1 MSQRLGNRGFPW
13 PQAHFLGL
21 APLDVWLRML
31 WAGRRGFRP
40 AFALRALLAL
50 WTSLI
55 GTVLTLPERLVL
67 GPWLRVRLGGDR
79 AKLREGPPVVV
90 VLGYYRSG
98 TTHLHYLLSADR
110 RFVTSRWHQ
119 VAAGQGGPLSW
130 WILRWLMI
138 PLTPNTRPQDD
149 VSFGPDWPAEDD
161 FALASGWL
169 ASPLPWRFIFPSR
182 TDLWKSWHD
191 AGDGTP
197 RARVRFALASF
208 VWKMTCFARTRPVLL
223 KSPSHTGRLSLL
235 HEVFGDRL
243 RVVHLAREPGAVIR
257 SNTRMARSL
266 SPFLM
271 EPGPTIGEA
280 RARIVEEYE
289 RTERAFVRDAGALE
303 GVPLVRVRYADLI
316 ADPGGEVDRIYEG
329 LGLERTGDAQAGAQR
344 YLSSVANYRNA
355 DARRSAD
362 ESKPKSERTSED
374 LGEVSDAER
383 DACAWLNETF
393 GHAAPTREAGPAIAP
408 AADRPRPAGWLAS
421 PLAAA
426 VCLAL
431 WLGLAWQLGDRLD
444 TFVWVWGVLIGL
456 VTVHAGGRGT
466 NRLGLWAAAWF
477 LVAVGASVIPL
488 PEIANGWTGR
498 DRWLAINDAY
508 GSFNNT
514 YVWILLGTLS
524 AWRAGSRAM
533 IRPPGA

>member
-1 MSQRLGNRGFPW
+1 MSERLGNRGFPW

-31 WAGRRGFRP
+31 WMGRRGFRP
-40 AFALRALLAL
+40 AFALRAAFAL
-50 WTSLI
+50 WTSFI

-67 GPWLRVRLGGDR
+67 GPWLRLRFGGGR
-79 AKLREGPPVVV
+79 ASLHEGPPVVV

-169 ASPLPWRFIFPSR
+169 ASPLAWRFIFPSR
-182 TDLWKSWHD
+182 TDLWKRWHD
-191 AGDGTP
+191 AAGGRE
-197 RARVRFALASF
+197 RAGVRFALASF
-208 VWKMTCFARTRPVLL
+208 VWKMTIGKRGRPVLL
-223 KSPSHTGRLSLL
+223 KSPSHTGRLALL
-235 HEVFGDRL
+235 REVFGDRL

-266 SPFLM
+266 APFLM
-271 EPGPTIGEA
+271 EPGTTIGDA
-280 RARIVEEYE
+280 RARIAEEYE
-289 RTERAFVRDAGALE
+289 RTERAFVRDEAELQ

-316 ADPGGEVDRIYEG
+316 ADPHAEVDRIYG
-329 LGLERTGDAQAGAQR
+329 ALGLERTPDAHAGAQR
-344 YLSSVANYRNA
+344 YLASVANYRNA
-355 DARRSAD
+355 DQR
-362 ESKPKSERTSED
+362 KGTGEREAED
-374 LGEVSDAER
+374 LGEATEAEAS
-383 DACAWLNETF
+383 ACAWLQETF
-393 GHAAPTREAGPAIAP
+393 GHDEPARERGPAIEP
-408 AADRPRPAGWLAS
+408 AADRPRLAGWLAA
-421 PLAAA
+421 PVAAA
-426 VCLAL
+426 VCLGA
-431 WLGLAWQLGDRLD
+431 WLGLAWMLSDRLD

-456 VTVHAGGRGT
+456 ATVNAGGRGT
-466 NRLGLWAAAWF
+466 NGLGLWAAAWF
-477 LVAVGASVIPL
+477 LVAVGASVLPL

-498 DRWLAINDAY
+498 DRWAAIEDAY
-508 GSFNNT
+508 GSLNNT
-514 YVWILLGTLS
+514 YVWILLGCLS

-533 IRPPGA
+533 IRPPGS